1 MKRSKYH
8 EYCNSACIVLLSA
21 ESAKRQNI
29 LDWRM
34 LQGYLLHLKEI
45 AERAE
50 KDPEV
55 GNDMFFLNYEMELYA
70 NKIIELYE
78 KEV

>member
-1 MKRSKYH
+1 MKRSKCH
-8 EYCNSACIVLLSA
+8 EYCNSASIVLLSA

-34 LQGYLLHLKEI
+34 LQGYLRHLTEI
-45 AERAE
+45 EETAE

-55 GNDMFFLNYEMELYA
+55 GDDMLLVNCYMEASA
-70 NKIIELYE
+70 NRLVELYE
-78 KEV
+78 SEV

>member
-1 MKRSKYH
+1 MKRTKYY
-8 EYCNSACIVLLSA
+8 EYCNIACIALLSA
-21 ESAKRQNI
+21 ESAKHQNI

-34 LQGYLLHLKEI
+34 LQSYLRQLKEI
-45 AERAE
+45 EERAE

-55 GNDMFFLNYEMELYA
+55 TVDMFFLNYEMELYA

-78 KEV
+78 EEV

>member
-8 EYCNSACIVLLSA
+8 EYCNSASIVLLSA
-21 ESAKRQNI
+21 ESAKHQNV

-34 LQGYLLHLKEI
+34 LQSYLRHLKEI

-55 GNDMFFLNYEMELYA
+55 IDDMFFLNYEMELYA